1 MRLEDLKPNPGSRQ
15 KAKRVGRGIGSG
27 HGKTST
33 KGHKG
38 QTARNTI
45 RPGFEG
51 GQTPLHRRLP
61 RFRGF
66 NNIFAEEFEIVNLSQ
81 LNQFEAGTVV
91 TPELLLEKRLVR
103 KLAVERNEAGEVT
116 KVVGKV
122 KVLGDG
128 ELDRALTVK
137 AHKFSKSAQEKLA
150 ASGGAAE
157 VIE

>member
-27 HGKTST
+27 HGKTAT

-81 LNQFEAGTVV
+81 LNVFEAGTVV
-91 TPELLLEKRLVR
+91 TPELLLQKRLVR
-103 KLAVERNEAGEVT
+103 KLSVEKNEAGEVT

-137 AHKFSKSAQEKLA
+137 AHKFSKSAQDKLA